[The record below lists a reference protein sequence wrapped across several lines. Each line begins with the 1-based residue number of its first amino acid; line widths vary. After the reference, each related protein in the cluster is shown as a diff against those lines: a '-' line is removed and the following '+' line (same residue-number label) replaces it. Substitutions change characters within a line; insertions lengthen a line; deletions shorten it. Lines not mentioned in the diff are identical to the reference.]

1 MKRMTLIAAIAAVGT
16 FALVACSS
24 NTGGTASAAT
34 SAHLRA
40 TSAPT
45 SAASSEQSSAAADT
59 GSSSADAGTATT
71 DAGDTGSS
79 GDDATTTTIGNGSLD
94 AQSAAWFDAF
104 CTGLAPLSDAGQAMA
119 GADATD
125 PAAQLSTSV
134 AAFNAIADA
143 FTNTANTLKGLPA
156 PTFAHGDEIASK
168 IVTGLSQA
176 GPQIKAA
183 AQTLSQV
190 KATDEAGVQ
199 AAVGAAAGTL
209 SSAASSLDPGN
220 YALDAGTQADIEKIP
235 SCAKVGFGG
244 GSDSGGRQRH
254 VVIRPVGGA
263 GSSRLGN
270 LR

>member
-34 SAHLRA
+34 SAA

-45 SAASSEQSSAAADT
+45 SAASSAQSSAAADT

-244 GSDSGGRQRH
+244 SDSGG
-254 VVIRPVGGA
+254 A
-263 GSSRLGN
+263 SATS
-270 LR
+270 